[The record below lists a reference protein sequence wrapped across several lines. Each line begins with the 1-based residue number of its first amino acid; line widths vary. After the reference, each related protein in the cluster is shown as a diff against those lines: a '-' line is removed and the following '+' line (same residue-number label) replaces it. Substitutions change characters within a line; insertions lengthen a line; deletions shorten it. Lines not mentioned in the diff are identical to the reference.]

1 MKKLI
6 LLFAIS
12 LIAQISLAQKNE
24 STKESATEQKSIY
37 FATAKHAISP
47 ESEAVLND
55 ILPFLQQFDT
65 YEITIQGNTDDKG
78 NTQYNQALSERRAN
92 AVKKYLQERGID
104 ETKLRIA
111 AYGEEKP
118 LADNA
123 DDEGKQKNRRVDIY
137 ITGVKKAIKKAVVK
151 KDDPKPVVETKI
163 EEKQEDI
170 NDLYRL
176 LANSS

>member
-6 LLFAIS
+6 LLFAILS
-12 LIAQISLAQKNE
+12 IAHFSLAQ
-24 STKESATEQKSIY
+24 TTEQKSIY
-37 FATAKHAISP
+37 FATAKHAITP

-55 ILPFLQQFDT
+55 ILPFLQQFDG

-123 DDEGKQKNRRVDIY
+123 NDEGKQKNQGPVSFSQIMTQHIY
-137 ITGVKKAIKKAVVK
+137 LHQWQVKTAQQ
-151 KDDPKPVVETKI
+151 P
-163 EEKQEDI
+163 
-170 NDLYRL
+170 
-176 LANSS
+176 SC